1 MSDTPARFTLRQ
13 LPLPAKLVVTAFLF
27 AVGLGYV
34 SAMVQLHINH
44 SDRDGNPLPTPANVI
59 ERFSGLKEFDPD
71 APIPCSRMDTLLT
84 GNPKAAEVTKDNMAP
99 AFFAASKDWAKESAP
114 PRRAPGGRTPAVAVE
129 ELREGERL
137 ALLAWVR
144 NEDRTAKQAAYEG
157 DRFPLPEPVKALKIT
172 EDFLTPTKELKVR
185 SLIEA
190 RCQYCHKEQEPKLA
204 TYAALE
210 KWVNPPSQELIADKW
225 VRSPKQ
231 MSVEKLTQ
239 STHAH
244 LLSFAVLFGVTGL
257 VFAFTSYPTIL
268 RATLGPVVLLAQVAD
283 ISCWWLA
290 RMPPPYG
297 PTFALTIMGTG
308 AVVGL
313 GLILQIVLSLLNL
326 YGPRGKLL
334 IVLLMAVVGGGL
346 GYVGLKVIQPALDE
360 EKAAA
365 TKLVEQGRKPDGKV
379 DPPAVPLSPLEKL
392 IMGPREGAAWNGKGS
407 MAPAFFEKESE
418 FKKLKRTN
426 SPELPKREA
435 ERQSERLA
443 IQAWIQTEPAARKKA
458 YDEDKLPLPA
468 TLVGKPLTG
477 DFADGST
484 FVKVK
489 SILESRCV
497 NCHAAGAEQD
507 KFPLD
512 TYEQIMKYVEAKP
525 AAVGNVIPPAKGD

>member
-1 MSDTPARFTLRQ
+1 MADHEHPHRFTLRQ
-13 LPLPAKLVVTAFLF
+13 LPLPAKIVVTAFLF

-59 ERFSGLKEFDPD
+59 ERFSGLKVYDPD
-71 APIPCSRMDTLLT
+71 APIPCSRMETLLT

-114 PRRAPGGRTPAVAVE
+114 PRRDPGGRLPAVAIE

-144 NEDRTAKQAAYEG
+144 SEDRTAKQAAYEG
-157 DRFPLPEPVKALKIT
+157 DRFPLPEPLKSLKVT
-172 EDFLTPTKELKVR
+172 DEFLTPTKELKVR
-185 SLIEA
+185 SLVEA
-190 RCQYCHKEQEPKLA
+190 RCQYCHKEQQPKLA
-204 TYAALE
+204 MYAALE
-210 KWVNPPSQELIADKW
+210 TWVNPPSQELIADKW

-257 VFAFTSYPTIL
+257 VFAFTSYPGIL

-334 IVLLMAVVGGGL
+334 VVLLMAVVGGGL

-365 TKLVEQGRKPDGKV
+365 TKLIEHGKKPDGITGKL
-379 DPPAVPLSPLEKL
+379 DPPLVSPLEKI
-392 IMGPREGAAWNGKGS
+392 IMGPREGAAWNGTGS
-407 MAPAFFEKESE
+407 MAPAFFEQESE
-418 FKKLKRTN
+418 FKKLKRMN
-426 SPELPKREA
+426 SPELPKLEA
-435 ERQSERLA
+435 ERQTERLA
-443 IQAWIQTEPAARKKA
+443 IQAWIRAEPAARKKA

-468 TLVGKPLTG
+468 ALVGRPLTEDFG
-477 DFADGST
+477 DGGK

-497 NCHAAGAEQD
+497 NCHAVGAEQEE
-507 KFPLD
+507 FALE
-512 TYEQIMKYVEAKP
+512 TYEQIMKHIDAKP
-525 AAVGNVIPPAKGD
+525 AGAVIPPAKN